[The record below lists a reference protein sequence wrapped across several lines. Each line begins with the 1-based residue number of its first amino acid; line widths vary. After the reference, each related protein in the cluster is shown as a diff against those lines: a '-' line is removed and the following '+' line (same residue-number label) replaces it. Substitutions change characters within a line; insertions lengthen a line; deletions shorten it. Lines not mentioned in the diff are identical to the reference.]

1 MVLVCD
7 FWFLYILYSEV
18 RILSLYF
25 GYYSCNPSVYS
36 GILSLSFVFLLSFL
50 LPCYHASP
58 VCRGHCCFFCSVIQ
72 PNHWCIAMSFVI
84 YISNCTLAVVVFLW
98 MFPVTFSVFVFNFEE
113 FISLLEPKSSLHVV
127 FVLQTRLS
135 KVLTQASAV
144 HRDVD
149 TNRLWRSSVNSAGS
163 WQWFHFLLP
172 ALHLSPNPPLRG
184 ALSLCALC
192 VRGNDE
198 YRQKFMYNL
207 WLLQKKLQFSW
218 LNTFSMW
225 EKYLHFLWA

>member
-1 MVLVCD
+1 
-7 FWFLYILYSEV
+7 
-18 RILSLYF
+18 
-25 GYYSCNPSVYS
+25 
-36 GILSLSFVFLLSFL
+36 
-50 LPCYHASP
+50 
-58 VCRGHCCFFCSVIQ
+58 
-72 PNHWCIAMSFVI
+72 MSFVI

-98 MFPVTFSVFVFNFEE
+98 TFPVTFSVFFFNFEDVTD
-113 FISLLEPKSSLHVV
+113 FIPLLEPKSSLHVV
-127 FVLQTRLS
+127 FVLQTWLS

-172 ALHLSPNPPLRG
+172 ALHLSPDTPLRG
-184 ALSLCALC
+184 ALSLC
-192 VRGNDE
+192 VRGSDK
-198 YRQKFMYNL
+198 YIQKFMYNS

-225 EKYLHFLWA
+225 EKYLHFLWAQ

>member
-1 MVLVCD
+1 MPP
-7 FWFLYILYSEV
+7 
-18 RILSLYF
+18 LSV
-25 GYYSCNPSVYS
+25 GGTAV
-36 GILSLSFVFLLSFL
+36 
-50 LPCYHASP
+50 
-58 VCRGHCCFFCSVIQ
+58 FFCSGIQ

-172 ALHLSPNPPLRG
+172 ALHLSPDPLLRG

-192 VRGNDE
+192 VRGSDE

-218 LNTFSMW
+218 LNTFSIW

>member
-1 MVLVCD
+1 
-7 FWFLYILYSEV
+7 
-18 RILSLYF
+18 
-25 GYYSCNPSVYS
+25 
-36 GILSLSFVFLLSFL
+36 
-50 LPCYHASP
+50 
-58 VCRGHCCFFCSVIQ
+58 
-72 PNHWCIAMSFVI
+72 MSFVI

-172 ALHLSPNPPLRG
+172 ALHLSPDPPLRG
-184 ALSLCALC
+184 ALSLCAPC
-192 VRGNDE
+192 VRGTNTDRNSCIIYDFYKKSCSFHDWTPFLYE
-198 YRQKFMYNL
+198 KSTCIFYGHSKTLNSTISLTFRTALGTNSREACYFQNNL
-207 WLLQKKLQFSW
+207 LFVQSDL
-218 LNTFSMW
+218 
-225 EKYLHFLWA
+225 

>member
-1 MVLVCD
+1 
-7 FWFLYILYSEV
+7 
-18 RILSLYF
+18 
-25 GYYSCNPSVYS
+25 
-36 GILSLSFVFLLSFL
+36 
-50 LPCYHASP
+50 
-58 VCRGHCCFFCSVIQ
+58 
-72 PNHWCIAMSFVI
+72 MSFVI
-84 YISNCTLAVVVFLW
+84 YISNCTWWCAVVVFLW
-98 MFPVTFSVFVFNFEE
+98 TFPVTFSVFVFNFEE

-135 KVLTQASAV
+135 KVLTQASPV

-172 ALHLSPNPPLRG
+172 ALHLSPDPPLRG

-192 VRGNDE
+192 VRGSDE

-207 WLLQKKLQFSW
+207 WLLQKKCSFHDWTPFLCEKSTWIFYGHSKTV
-218 LNTFSMW
+218 NTTISLTFRTALGTNSR
-225 EKYLHFLWA
+225 EACYFQNNLLFVQSDL